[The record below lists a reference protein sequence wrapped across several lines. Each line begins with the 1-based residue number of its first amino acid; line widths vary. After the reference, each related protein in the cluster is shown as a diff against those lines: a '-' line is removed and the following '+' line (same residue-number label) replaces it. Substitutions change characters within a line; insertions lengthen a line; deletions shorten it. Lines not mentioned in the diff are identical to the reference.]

1 MTKRT
6 TPTQKAM
13 AQRVTRLKAFGEVLV
28 LAITLRFVFNWVF
41 QLLGINLHFET
52 YEIALIW
59 LFCV

>member
-28 LAITLRFVFNWVF
+28 LAIVLRFVINWIF
-41 QLLGINLHFET
+41 KMCGIDLHVEV

-59 LFCV
+59 MFCV